1 MIPSLILMII
11 KKIKILLIQSTFLFI
26 FILLLKTSVFAQ
38 QNKEVKVGILL
49 GFTGNVESLTPSMAD
64 SAELAFNEV
73 ANEIDLTNEISF
85 KIQRADTTCNNTNKA
100 ENAAT
105 KLIGEG
111 VDAIIGAACPD
122 ITKKIAEEI
131 FIPKKVLM
139 ISPAD
144 SSNELTGL
152 KDNNYVFR
160 TTPPKIRGSQILAD
174 ITKDRGIRNLA
185 ISYSSDRDYKKFAE
199 AFDKALKKNNIKTSV
214 MVPHNQNTNDYSKH
228 ISTLTAAGGD
238 ALAVI
243 SDINSGGDKVI
254 KSMLDIGMFNTFILS
269 DGMIEEKIINNFK
282 EKNLKKSFGYVPG
295 LPNLGSKKFVDL
307 AQKSGIDP
315 DSPYTSESYDAAAI
329 IILYNYAKIY
339 SENNTNDIIYDVSNK
354 PGIKIYPG
362 EIKKAIKILRDGK
375 KINYEGAT
383 GVEFDEFG
391 DTFGTFVEVDFKKG
405 KLKGKKLR

>member
-11 KKIKILLIQSTFLFI
+11 KKNKILLIQSTFLFI
-26 FILLLKTSVFAQ
+26 FFLLLKTNVFAQ

-100 ENAAT
+100 KNAAK
-105 KLIGEG
+105 KLIEEG
-111 VDAIIGAACPD
+111 VDAIIGAACPE

-160 TTPPKIRGSQILAD
+160 TTPSKIRGSQILAD

-185 ISYSSDRDYKKFAE
+185 ISYSSNKDYKKFAE
-199 AFDKALKKNNIKTSV
+199 AYDKALKKNNIRTSV
-214 MVPHNQNTNDYSKH
+214 MVPHNQSTNDYSKH

-238 ALAVI
+238 ALAII

-254 KSMLDIGMFNTFILS
+254 KSMLDIGMFNTFILP
-269 DGMIEEKIINNFK
+269 DGMIEEDIINNFK
-282 EKNLKKSFGYVPG
+282 EKNLKKSFGYMPG
-295 LPNLGSKKFVDL
+295 LSNLGSKKFVDL
-307 AQKSGIDP
+307 AQISGIDP

-391 DTFGTFVEVDFKKG
+391 DTFGSFVEVDFKKG